1 MDMST
6 IIVEQNY
13 ILNSCKENLY
23 LHYRGTGLDPNNML
37 KNVQIN
43 CMNLQMEITS

>member
-37 KNVQIN
+37 KMSRSIVW
-43 CMNLQMEITS
+43 T